1 MNGREERQLV
11 EDLVQQHPSGWQSAW
26 LRRRAIAL
34 KDEQLLDWAAYY
46 ERIQKELDPHV
57 AFAAAC

>member
-11 EDLVQQHPSGWQSAW
+11 EDLVQQDPSRWQSAW

-34 KDEQLLDWAAYY
+34 KDEQLLDWATYY
-46 ERIQKELDPHV
+46 ERTQKESEPRP